1 MSMFDRAW
9 RKGFMGTKALILV
22 SILMSSIFVILIP
35 VHSVAAEPVRVYVD
49 PPTIIDPS
57 TFFNVSVK
65 LENVQE
71 LAGLELILSWD
82 PLLLYGVNMTEVIF
96 HETVPQ
102 SEWDNIWRLGHK
114 IDNVIGEA
122 WYAYTYVDSNR
133 ATLLGYCPISGN
145 FTIFVITFQ
154 VRSVGNCTLHVKDS
168 KLATL
173 LVEPIIH
180 ELTDGFF
187 SNSIPPPP
195 IIPSPGSIAQVSL
208 YVEPHGT
215 KSESFTPNSTFSVA
229 IKLDSIANHTGIVG
243 FDITLYWNA
252 TLLECINVTEV
263 MFHEVIPETDWTG
276 INTYTDI
283 YTYTQ
288 DGVSIG
294 RLLSDNSV
302 DNETL
307 GKYGPVFGNHT
318 AAVVTFRVINV
329 GKCPLYLEGGVL
341 ENMTV
346 SGIMP
351 YTARSGYFS
360 NVMSGDVNGDGG
372 VDVFDALLLA
382 KSFGALPGLK
392 SWNEDADINGDGFID
407 IYDAISL
414 CSHFGH

>member
-1 MSMFDRAW
+1 MGRA
-9 RKGFMGTKALILV
+9 KALILV

-35 VHSVAAEPVRVYVD
+35 VHSVAAESVRVYVD
-49 PPTIIDPS
+49 PPSIIDPS

-65 LENVQE
+65 IENVQE
-71 LAGLELILSWD
+71 LAGVELILSWN
-82 PLLLYGVNMTEVIF
+82 PFLLYGVNMTEVIF

-102 SEWDNIWRLGHK
+102 SEWDNIWRLWHK
-114 IDNVIGEA
+114 IDNVMGEA
-122 WYAYTYVDSNR
+122 RYTYTYVDGDR
-133 ATLLGYCPISGN
+133 AYNLGYSPISGN
-145 FTIFVITFQ
+145 FTVFVITFQ
-154 VRSVGNCTLHVKDS
+154 VRGIGNCTLHFDDS
-168 KLATL
+168 KLATPL
-173 LVEPIIH
+173 AHPIIH
-180 ELTDGFF
+180 ESTDGFL

-195 IIPSPGSIAQVSL
+195 IIPSPESVAQVSL

-215 KSESFTPNSTFSVA
+215 KSESLTPNSTFSVA

-252 TLLECINVTEV
+252 TILECINVTEV
-263 MFHEVIPETDWTG
+263 MFHEVIPETDWSG
-276 INTYTDI
+276 IGTYKDI
-283 YTYTQ
+283 YTYTT
-288 DGVSIG
+288 DGVSIS
-294 RLLSDNSV
+294 RLLSDNSI

-307 GKYGPVFGNHT
+307 DKYGPVFGNHT

-360 NVMSGDVNGDGG
+360 NVMSGDVNGDGA
-372 VDVFDALLLA
+372 VDVFDALLFA
-382 KSFGALPGLK
+382 KSFGSLPDLK

-407 IYDAISL
+407 IYDALLL
-414 CSHFGH
+414 CSRFGH